1 MDLMNPLYVQIKKR
15 ITDSLVGGLWHPG
28 QSIPSEIELAQSY
41 NVSQGTVRKAI
52 DELAAEKILIRRQGK
67 GTFVASHN
75 EEHNQ
80 LRFLRLTSSLGDK
93 EKLDNK
99 LITFEKEKAS
109 NGLAKTLGINSAST
123 VVSIKRVLTFN
134 EKPLILDLIK
144 VPAASFRGLTPGK
157 IIEKKGSMY
166 RMYEAD
172 FGIQMLHAKEK
183 IRAVTAS
190 TEAAELLGVSIGSPI
205 LSVERTSFTYDNKAI
220 EWRLGLCLTEN
231 HHYATELE

>member
-1 MDLMNPLYVQIKKR
+1 MDLMNPLYIQIKKR
-15 ITDSLVGGLWHPG
+15 ITESLVCGLWHPG

-93 EKLDNK
+93 EKLNNK
-99 LITFEKEKAS
+99 LISFEKEKAS

-190 TEAAELLGVSIGSPI
+190 PEAAELLGVSIGSPI

>member
-1 MDLMNPLYVQIKKR
+1 MNPLYIQIKKR
-15 ITDSLVGGLWHPG
+15 ITESLVCGLWHPG

-144 VPAASFRGLTPGK
+144 VPAASFRGLTPEK
-157 IIEKKGSMY
+157 VIEKKGSMY
-166 RMYEAD
+166 RMYETD

-190 TEAAELLGVSIGSPI
+190 AEAAELLGVSVDSPI

>member
-1 MDLMNPLYVQIKKR
+1 MNPLYVQIKKR